1 MRDRATGIIGWLIA
15 GRPLREELSTESRQ
29 KYATLCYGPPAT
41 VRLQSVTVL
50 SLSVEAAMGVD
61 GPDDFDVSAFG
72 ESSDDS
78 AGGRARVAVEERD
91 RFEYWADLRAAVAAD
106 AWEAAAERFR
116 GLWASH
122 CERWPWNG
130 SLPDNGRFLDAAADA
145 EVEKRCETIAE
156 IERDVVSPAMRDIE
170 ACDPDR
176 RLVGFEH
183 RLKGLDRIKDK
194 VASQLHDQPGMSNE
208 EAVATVKDALRFTFC
223 YSEDRYVSGSR
234 ADCHRLESR
243 GFILTE
249 RRNTWSDSEY
259 RGVNSRWTEPETG
272 ITFEVQFHTESSFE
286 TKQLTHVAYERV
298 RDPSTTAQERRE
310 LRDLQRAVVG
320 QVAVPPGAERIPDYP

>member
-1 MRDRATGIIGWLIA
+1 
-15 GRPLREELSTESRQ
+15 
-29 KYATLCYGPPAT
+29 
-41 VRLQSVTVL
+41 
-50 SLSVEAAMGVD
+50 MGVD

-194 VASQLHDQPGMSNE
+194 VAADISLKSRTPEQAISN
-208 EAVATVKDALRFTFC
+208 VKDLVRYTFQ
-223 YSEDRYVSGSR
+223 YSEAAYADGVR
-234 ADCHRLESR
+234 ADIDRLRNR
-243 GFILTE
+243 GFEQVEL
-249 RRNTWSDSEY
+249 RNSWTDSHY
-259 RGVNSRWTEPETG
+259 KGINSRWWEPATG
-272 ITFEVQFHTESSFE
+272 QLFEVQFHTQTSYEA
-286 TKQLTHVAYERV
+286 KQLTHVAYERLRNPATPDAE
-298 RDPSTTAQERRE
+298 RDE
-310 LRDLQRAVVG
+310 LEVFEQAVSG
-320 QVAVPPGAERIPDYP
+320 QVGVPYGATRIPDFP